1 MDELRLTGD
10 GSHTLYSPEYG
21 QTYHSRFGAIEESRH
36 VFVQGV
42 RLEELLKRNETV
54 TLLEIG
60 FGTGLN
66 FWLSARP
73 FLTGNRRL
81 NYRAVEARLLPGE
94 TFSRL
99 NHARLLG
106 LEEPFDAFL
115 RWRAGIGPAD
125 NREYY
130 FRYDTISLGLFH
142 GDARRADYGEE
153 TFHAIYLDAFSPDCN
168 PEPWA
173 EDYLKRLYRSLKPG
187 GLLATYSSRRSVR
200 EALTAC
206 GFCVE
211 KRPGSRGKREI
222 LSAYKP

>member
-36 VFVQGV
+36 VFLQGV

-94 TFSRL
+94 IFSRL

-106 LEEPFDAFL
+106 LDEPFGAFL
-115 RWRAGIGPAD
+115 RWRTDLDEKNPGTHS
-125 NREYY
+125 
-130 FRYDTISLGLFH
+130 FRYNTLRMELFP
-142 GDARRADYGEE
+142 GDALQADYAENSCHGV
-153 TFHAIYLDAFSPDCN
+153 YLDAFSPDKN
-168 PEPWA
+168 PELWSV
-173 EDYLKRLYRSLKPG
+173 DFLQRLYRALKPG

-211 KRPGSRGKREI
+211 KRPGPRGKREI